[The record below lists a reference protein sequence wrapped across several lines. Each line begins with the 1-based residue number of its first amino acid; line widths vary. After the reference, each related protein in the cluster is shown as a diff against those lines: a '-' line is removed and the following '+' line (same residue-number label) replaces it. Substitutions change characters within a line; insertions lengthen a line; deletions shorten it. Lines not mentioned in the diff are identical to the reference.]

1 MNRIR
6 TDILEIAF
14 EEGGPPDGI
23 PVLLLHGWP
32 DAPRG
37 WNEVSQHLHANGY
50 RTIAPF
56 LRGSSPTEFLLKETP
71 RVGAGVAL
79 AQDAIDLADA
89 LGLKNFAV
97 VGHDW
102 GARVAYI
109 LAALFP
115 ERVTAIAA
123 LALAYQ
129 PRGQFSVPSFEQSRR
144 SWYQWFMCTD
154 AGAEA
159 VRKDPIGFARI
170 QWETWSPPVHWDRG
184 RPRPQWFADAEF
196 AQTAES
202 FRSPD
207 WTAITLNA
215 YRARWLHGD
224 HDRGR
229 QGEAW
234 DARYDALQSRL
245 GEVEYLST
253 PALMIQGLSDYCDAP
268 QESEGL
274 ERFFTGRYC
283 RVVLENVGH
292 FPHRE
297 APGLVAD
304 AVFDHFH
311 QSIKPHSH
319 RA

>member
-1 MNRIR
+1 MNRVR

-37 WNEVSQHLHANGY
+37 WNAVSRRLQDYGF

-56 LRGSSPTEFLLKETP
+56 LRGSSPTEFLLKETA

-79 AQDAIDLADA
+79 AKDAVDLADA
-89 LGLKNFAV
+89 LGLENFAV
-97 VGHDW
+97 LGHDW
-102 GARVAYI
+102 GAREAYI

-115 ERVTAIAA
+115 QRVIAITA

-129 PRGQFSVPSFEQSRR
+129 PRGTFSIPSFDQSRR
-144 SWYQWFMCTD
+144 FWYQWYMCTD
-154 AGAEA
+154 GGAAA

-170 QWETWSPPVHWDRG
+170 QWETWSPSG
-184 RPRPQWFADAEF
+184 WFDDEEF
-196 AQTAES
+196 ARTAES
-202 FRSPD
+202 FSSPD
-207 WTAITLNA
+207 WAAITLNA
-215 YRARWLHGD
+215 YRARW
-224 HDRGR
+224 R
-229 QGEAW
+229 QGEVW
-234 DARYDALQSRL
+234 DSRYDDLQDRL
-245 GEVEYLST
+245 GQVEHLQT
-253 PALMIQGLSDYCDAP
+253 PTLMIQGLSDYCDSP
-268 QESEGL
+268 KQSEGL
-274 ERFFTGRYC
+274 EAFFTGGYR

-304 AVFDHFH
+304 AVLHHLH
-311 QSIKPHSH
+311 QSMPPRSH
-319 RA
+319 KS